1 MATVELAIY
10 DLTMGM
16 AKQMAAP
23 LAGLLDGKTVE
34 MVPHTGVVFGRE
46 IVYAG
51 GVLSQPIATVEAG
64 MGRKPNQIERLGTT
78 TKTEAKS
85 KLFCGASRTS
95 GRHELRPVGAQ
106 LQQLLGARRP
116 IFVAVRSRAG
126 FWTSRAR

>member
-23 LAGLLDGKTVE
+23 LAGLLDGKTGE
-34 MVPHTGVVFGRE
+34 MVPHTGVRVFGRE

-78 TKTEAKS
+78 TKP
-85 KLFCGASRTS
+85 
-95 GRHELRPVGAQ
+95 RPSPNFFAEH
-106 LQQLLGARRP
+106 LA
-116 IFVAVRSRAG
+116 
-126 FWTSRAR
+126 